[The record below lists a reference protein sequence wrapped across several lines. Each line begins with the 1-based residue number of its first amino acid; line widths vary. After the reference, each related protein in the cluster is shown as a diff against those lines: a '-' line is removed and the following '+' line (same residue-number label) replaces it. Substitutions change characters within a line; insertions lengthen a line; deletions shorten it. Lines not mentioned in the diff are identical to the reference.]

1 MKNNQEIDK
10 IIKNIS
16 NNYTNIIERKTLTE
30 LKKPFE
36 WDNGVG
42 SRWCKKLYNYSVVYG
57 NFKTKLYSN
66 NISEKIPID
75 TLNKF
80 IQNKEKKGN
89 NIIGIYIHS
98 VREDNEQRPISQ
110 KIKNLIKINPCSS
123 CGTKSDLICDHKN
136 YLYND
141 EKVLSLRTQKLED
154 FQSLCN
160 RCNLLKR
167 QACIYENKNNRL
179 FSANNIPILNILGI
193 FPWEKYA
200 YSSDVII
207 NTFWYDPLEFM
218 DKTKKYYKYKILVV
232 DQLKLRFSKIRV

>member
-1 MKNNQEIDK
+1 M
-10 IIKNIS
+10 
-16 NNYTNIIERKTLTE
+16 
-30 LKKPFE
+30 
-36 WDNGVG
+36 
-42 SRWCKKLYNYSVVYG
+42 
-57 NFKTKLYSN
+57 
-66 NISEKIPID
+66 
-75 TLNKF
+75 
-80 IQNKEKKGN
+80 QNKEKKGN

-200 YSSDVII
+200 YSSNVII

-218 DKTKKYYKYKILVV
+218 EKTKKYYKYKILVI
-232 DQLKLRFSKIRV
+232 DQLKLKFSKIRV

>member
-1 MKNNQEIDK
+1 M
-10 IIKNIS
+10 
-16 NNYTNIIERKTLTE
+16 
-30 LKKPFE
+30 
-36 WDNGVG
+36 
-42 SRWCKKLYNYSVVYG
+42 YG

-80 IQNKEKKGN
+80 MQNKEKKGN

-154 FQSLCN
+154 FQKQRTDALDLQHPKKPSPSPE
-160 RCNLLKR
+160 KSY
-167 QACIYENKNNRL
+167 AEKMI
-179 FSANNIPILNILGI
+179 GI
-193 FPWEKYA
+193 
-200 YSSDVII
+200 
-207 NTFWYDPLEFM
+207 
-218 DKTKKYYKYKILVV
+218 
-232 DQLKLRFSKIRV
+232 SKSGAHEI